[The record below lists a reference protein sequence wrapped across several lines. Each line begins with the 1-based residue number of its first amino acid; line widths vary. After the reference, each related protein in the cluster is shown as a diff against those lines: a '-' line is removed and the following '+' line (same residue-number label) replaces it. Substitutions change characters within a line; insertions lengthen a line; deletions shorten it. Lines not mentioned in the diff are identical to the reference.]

1 MRTEPISVGYMNF
14 RAGGGVNEDKSQG
27 VSAPEKA
34 PEPPKKDKLPLLTA
48 AVAIASLGVS
58 AYALHGRSKTRA
70 LEEGKKIA
78 EETAAQAKK
87 AAEEAKKSAEEKVKK
102 LEDEV
107 KELKTKVDTNEA
119 TRAEKQ
125 QWTEGYLDDLNRRAD
140 QAANSPV
147 VVQGTAARNLRNIDN
162 LMLIQN
168 VDNEGKKIA
177 LPQPVIDKL
186 RTATNN
192 FVTGTGVAA
201 PVLAAGAAIWLPTA
215 ESTPEKEGGLG
226 EVPVQ
231 LARNYTNEFGIDCTL
246 VRPLNEIPGKSTL
259 IEKDGRYFYWYAG
272 MKDADGKAIDHME
285 VEKVM
290 DFDTHV
296 VRNGQ
301 YETQRVEVFYGI
313 DPANGFKRIMFR
325 NPDYF
330 AANGLYKNS
339 QTASEP
345 ERYNFFSKLVYEFAK
360 ITSDPKSKTSYNIY
374 QPALFETIKA
384 PEGMILNDW
393 HTAPVAALMRLM
405 APVESANG
413 ELNQTTAESFEKMN
427 LLYIV
432 HNNDYHGWGGQYS
445 SDMLNTLFDKYAFD
459 IYKNAET
466 GFTTTITD
474 GDGDRR
480 EVPIESLRKVLTVE
494 GTVNMANMGM
504 ALATRVKPVSPTY
517 AQEIATDSERGKALT
532 HIAERRMKAGT
543 MQGQSNGWDR
553 SVNELS
559 ASKIGGFNGML
570 NRDKLEI
577 FRYRIDNI
585 EGLTDEQRKR
595 VAQVMKANLNI
606 NSYAVIIE
614 NLRKLDIPQVTDTLT
629 KLKEQGIT
637 ELRTLK
643 PATADMDMDSII
655 EARRHNKRMLFEL
668 IREMTNFNR
677 EEGREVF
684 KVKEYGITDFSDI
697 DIDKLDEIPFY
708 NMGVRFV
715 GQKGVEIA
723 TAAWENI
730 LRDWDT
736 LYPGKPRPLI
746 AIGGVDAEGGKHRAT
761 VTGMKQRLATLGSH
775 VFQLDD
781 FTPNPIWNAGSDWT
795 MRPSFF
801 EPDGDK
807 WESLYKGTP
816 AVLTRTGGHV
826 DSVQDGFNGILTGR
840 TMKEIR
846 EQGGDFNQELIKDYT
861 EALKRTL
868 NAFYG
873 IGEGTTQRQY
883 VDNAIHG
890 NQSWVMKDKDGR
902 IIECPAVGHLRD
914 LGFDLSQF
922 DQLADSV
929 K

>member
-1 MRTEPISVGYMNF
+1 MRTEPISVGYLKF
-14 RAGGGVNEDKSQG
+14 KGGNEEISEGKKDRSQG
-27 VSAPEKA
+27 IS
-34 PEPPKKDKLPLLTA
+34 PPAETVKKSTLPLITA

-58 AYALHGRSKTRA
+58 TYALKGRNKA
-70 LEEGKKIA
+70 KILEENKKLA
-78 EETAAQAKK
+78 EEAKVKAEEAKK
-87 AAEEAKKSAEEKVKK
+87 AAEEK
-102 LEDEV
+102 V
-107 KELKTKVDTNEA
+107 KELENKVNDLKSKVNTNEA

-140 QAANSPV
+140 QAANTPI

-177 LPQPVIDKL
+177 LPKPVIDKL

-201 PVLAAGAAIWLPTA
+201 PILAAGAPIWLPTA

-259 IEKDGRYFYWYAG
+259 IEKDGRFYYWYAG
-272 MKDADGKAIDHME
+272 MKDSDGKPIEHME

-301 YETQRVEVFYGI
+301 YETQKVEVFYGI

-325 NPDYF
+325 NPDFF
-330 AANGLYKNS
+330 AANGLYKDS
-339 QTASEP
+339 QTSSEP

-360 ITSDPKSKTSYNIY
+360 ITADPKSKTSYNIY
-374 QPALFETIKA
+374 KPATFEAIKA

-413 ELNQTTAESFEKMN
+413 ELDQTVASSFEKMN

-432 HNNDYHGWGGQYS
+432 HNSDYHGWGGKYS

-474 GDGDRR
+474 DDGDRK
-480 EVPIESLRKVLTVE
+480 EVPINALSKVLTVE

-504 ALATRVKPVSPTY
+504 ALATKVKPVSPTY
-517 AQEIATDSERGKALT
+517 AQEIATDEERGKALT
-532 HIAERRMKAGT
+532 HIAQRRFAAGT
-543 MQGQSNGWDR
+543 MEGQSNGWDR
-553 SVNELS
+553 SINELS

-577 FRYRIDNI
+577 FKYKINNI
-585 EGLTDEQRKR
+585 EGLTDDQRKR
-595 VAQVMKANLNI
+595 VAQVMKTSLSTNNF
-606 NSYAVIIE
+606 AVIIE
-614 NLRKLDIPQVTDTLT
+614 NLRKLEIQQVTDTLA

-643 PATADMDMDSII
+643 PSTADMDIDSIL
-655 EARRHNKRMLFEL
+655 EARSHNKKMLFEL
-668 IREMTNFNR
+668 IREMTNINKS
-677 EEGREVF
+677 EGKEIF
-684 KVKEYGITDFSDI
+684 KIKEYGLTDFSDI
-697 DIDKLDEIPFY
+697 DIDQLDEIPFY

-715 GQKGVEIA
+715 SQKGVEIA
-723 TAAWENI
+723 TGAWENI
-730 LRDWDT
+730 LRDWDN
-736 LYPGKPRPLI
+736 LYPGKPRPII
-746 AIGGVDAEGGKHRAT
+746 AIGGVDAEGGKHRNN
-761 VTGMKQRLATLGSH
+761 VTAMKQRLGELGRH

-781 FTPNPIWNAGSDWT
+781 FTPNPIWMAGSDWT
-795 MRPSFF
+795 MRPSYF

-816 AVLTRTGGHV
+816 VVLTRTGGHV

-846 EQGGDFNQELIKDYT
+846 ETGKDLTQELINDYT

-890 NQSWVMKDKDGR
+890 DQSWVIKDKDGK
-902 IIECPAVGHLRD
+902 IIDCPSVGHLRD
-914 LGFDLSQF
+914 LCFDLSQF
-922 DQLADSV
+922 NQISDSV
-929 K
+929 QK